1 MSKTGGEVVRRSCDD
16 VCIVVEATIE
26 REIMVSWMVTVAV
39 GVVVCT

>member
-26 REIMVSWMVTVAV
+26 MVSWMVTVAV
-39 GVVVCT
+39 GVVFCT